1 MAQINPRPFSDAI
14 QLSDAIYELILT
26 NWGNTGAAKDR
37 DNGSLQ
43 YPPIKSITNG
53 SIPYGVPTDSNAFLL
68 PEIPGVSA
76 IAISP
81 RSDIDRAIIRYQG
94 NQQVPPTFANIPT
107 VPGFTLMPCTYT
119 QGFFNKGGILETEQ
133 VVSVGAPLIGMQPGP
148 IVVRAHPAGWF
159 TDTVNPY
166 GSGTAIPFGTTLG
179 VGAASSEFPVW
190 TNPELRLL
198 LYFTGVAA
206 LPPGIRAPYHLAF
219 GCSPPNGPGFTLIKV
234 VPIMGR
240 RHVKVAARN
249 RAAGAVNVKLG
260 GVVSR
265 VLASN
270 NVAPFGSVVSDEL
283 ELVASTAIV
292 GQAGT
297 IFTLDHPGV
306 TFLLLWAN
314 GAGIDAVDFS
324 IDAFDA

>member
-1 MAQINPRPFSDAI
+1 MAQINPRPLTDAI

-26 NWGNTGAAKDR
+26 NWGNTGAAR
-37 DNGSLQ
+37 DPDNASLQ
-43 YPPIKSITNG
+43 YPPIKSLANG
-53 SIPYGVPTDSNAFLL
+53 SIPYGAPTDTSVFLL
-68 PEIPGVSA
+68 PELPGVSA

-81 RSDIDRAIIRYQG
+81 RSDVDRAIIRYQN
-94 NQQVPPTFANIPT
+94 NQQVPPTFANIPK
-107 VPGFTLMPCTYT
+107 VPSFALMPCKYD

-133 VVSVGAPLIGMQPGP
+133 VVSVGAPLIGTQPGP

-159 TDTVNPY
+159 GDTMRPL
-166 GSGTAIPFGTTLG
+166 GGTSAAFGTTLG
-179 VGAASSEFPVW
+179 VGAASSEYPVW

-198 LYFTGVAA
+198 LYFTGAVA

-219 GCSPPNGPGFTLIKV
+219 GCAPPNGPAFTLIKV

-249 RAAGAVNVKLG
+249 RAAGAVNVKLTG
-260 GVVSR
+260 TVAK
-265 VLASN
+265 LTYASN
-270 NVAPFGSVVSDEL
+270 TTAPFGAVDSDEL
-283 ELVASTAIV
+283 ELVASTAV
-292 GQAGT
+292 AGQAGA

-306 TFLLLWAN
+306 TFLLVWAN
-314 GAGIDAVDFS
+314 GAGVDAVDFS